1 MGFISGIS
9 AVYMFH
15 RKIQVENIL
24 QERTKWRERVR
35 ELVSQ
40 IASKPNKKDIAELE
54 IRLNPLDENDRK
66 IIENA
71 KSLLNTKEKK
81 EIFLEQVARLLK
93 HDWERAKNE
102 TNLFGYLYTINGKII
117 RALNMEN
124 RQSSTGY
131 TPDFKSKNWRNIIVS
146 LFILCLIILPMMLTM
161 WISIYE
167 KYFGCINKG

>member
-1 MGFISGIS
+1 MGVISGVW

-71 KSLLNTKEKK
+71 KSLLNTKVKK

-102 TNLFGYLYTINGKII
+102 TKLFGCL
-117 RALNMEN
+117 
-124 RQSSTGY
+124 
-131 TPDFKSKNWRNIIVS
+131 NIINEKTIRTLNVENGQLNTS
-146 LFILCLIILPMMLTM
+146 YTSEFKNRNWIVISISIIVIIILCLIMLLM
-161 WISIYE
+161 III
-167 KYFGCINKG
+167 INKYL